1 MNKVLLIAGL
11 SFLCFSAFAAPVAPG
26 NMKAYCRGE
35 ASAQFG
41 TKPTYIKTEKLV
53 RAKDGSYSVKGT
65 ADLGTQGKKPFQCN
79 FDKQG
84 NFQPLMSLVDEGKL

>member
-1 MNKVLLIAGL
+1 MNKARLITGL
-11 SFLCFSAFAAPVAPG
+11 SVLCSTAFAAPVAPG

-41 TKPTYIKTEKLV
+41 TKPAYIKTEKLV
-53 RAKDGSYSVKGT
+53 KNKDGSYSVKGT
-65 ADLGTQGKKPFQCN
+65 ADLGTQGKKPFRCN
-79 FDKQG
+79 FGKKG